1 MGNSIH
7 SPRPRDRYDQPTQGL
22 AFGRMERLQ
31 DSECGQEVCSHV
43 TVADYRIIDKGK
55 EVEDQLKKVYHKAR
69 DNGRSPMQVS
79 LTRSISSRWA
89 VAYTVVGL
97 WRSCRIQYGKTMDED
112 PRRLQDLERIRS
124 NERPCLGSDFLDRG
138 ACFAKATRR

>member
-1 MGNSIH
+1 MGNGIPTS
-7 SPRPRDRYDQPTQGL
+7 RPRDRYDQPTQGL

-31 DSECGQEVCSHV
+31 DSECGQKVCSHISS
-43 TVADYRIIDKGK
+43 ADHRIIDKGDD
-55 EVEDQLKKVYHKAR
+55 VENQLKKVYHKAR

-89 VAYTVVGL
+89 VAYTAVGL
-97 WRSCRIQYGKTMDED
+97 WRSCRVQHGRTMDAS

-124 NERPCLGSDFLDRG
+124 NERPWLGFDILENG